1 MPPKH
6 ADAHP
11 SPLLRPTLLSLPLSL
26 VLLIAAGLPAA
37 AQSLDGSRTSLLRQN
52 LGAQQ
57 EGLTYLRTATDVQ
70 DFIQRGLLVPLT
82 GNADYQLA
90 SDAVSFPVARAEVK
104 AFIEQLAHHYRA
116 ACGEPLVVTSAT
128 RPINRQPR
136 NASEISV
143 HPTGMAVDLRRSDR
157 GSCRRYIETTL
168 LSLEGKGLI
177 EATREH
183 WPAHYHVA
191 VFAEP
196 NLRYLDGTP
205 DELPAPQMAALEA
218 AGAAAPAV
226 PYVHHHPT
234 APGDVATASS
244 YAYRGAATA
253 RGRSA
258 RGRHGRSGRSHGRS
272 SRAVHAKS
280 YRVGRGD
287 NLWRIAR
294 RNRTSVAELERANN
308 LHSTV
313 ELKPG
318 QVLAIPGAK

>member
-1 MPPKH
+1 MPKH

-11 SPLLRPTLLSLPLSL
+11 RPLLRSALLPVATLSLA
-26 VLLIAAGLPAA
+26 LLTAAGPPAT
-37 AQSLDGSRTSLLRQN
+37 AQSLDGSRASLLRQN

-57 EGLTYLRTATDVQ
+57 EGVTYLRTSGDVQ
-70 DFIQRGLLVPLT
+70 DFVQRGLLVPLT
-82 GNADYQLA
+82 GNADYLLA
-90 SDAVSFPVARAEVK
+90 TDEVSFPVARPEVK

-128 RPINRQPR
+128 RPISRQPR

-143 HPTGMAVDLRRSDR
+143 HPTGIAVDLRRSDR
-157 GSCRRYIETTL
+157 GSCRRYLETTL
-168 LSLEGKGLI
+168 LSLEGKGLV

-226 PYVHHHPT
+226 PYVHRHP
-234 APGDVATASS
+234 AASGDVATAVSS
-244 YAYRGAATA
+244 YSYRSSSTA

-258 RGRHGRSGRSHGRS
+258 RGRHGRSRGR

-294 RNRTSVAELERANN
+294 RHRTSVAELERANN
-308 LHSTV
+308 IHSTG

>member
-1 MPPKH
+1 MPSMH
-6 ADAHP
+6 ADART
-11 SPLLRPTLLSLPLSL
+11 LLRRTLLSLPLSL
-26 VLLIAAGLPAA
+26 VLLLPAGLPAA
-37 AQSLDGSRTSLLRQN
+37 AQSLDGSRGSMLRQN

-57 EGLTYLRTATDVQ
+57 EGLTYLRTVADVQ
-70 DFIQRGLLVPLT
+70 E
-82 GNADYQLA
+82 
-90 SDAVSFPVARAEVK
+90 VSFPVARVEVK
-104 AFIEQLAHHYRA
+104 AFIEQLARHYRA

-128 RPINRQPR
+128 RPINRQPH

-143 HPTGMAVDLRRSDR
+143 HPTGIAVDLRRSDR
-157 GSCRRYIETTL
+157 ASCRRYVETAL

-183 WPAHYHVA
+183 WPPHYHVA

-205 DELPAPQMAALEA
+205 DELPPPQMAALEA

-226 PYVHHHPT
+226 PYVHRHPT
-234 APGDVATASS
+234 FSAPAAAS
-244 YAYRGAATA
+244 YRGSATA

-258 RGRHGRSGRSHGRS
+258 RGRRGRGHVARGGRGSRS
-272 SRAVHAKS
+272 SHSRTVRGKN

-294 RNRTSVAELERANN
+294 RNRTSVAEIARANGIRGAA
-308 LHSTV
+308 

>member
-11 SPLLRPTLLSLPLSL
+11 RPLLRSALLPATALSLA
-26 VLLIAAGLPAA
+26 LLTAAGSPAA

-57 EGLTYLRTATDVQ
+57 EGLTYLRTSGDVQ
-70 DFIQRGLLVPLT
+70 DSIQRGLLVPLT
-82 GNADYQLA
+82 GNADYSLA
-90 SDAVSFPVARAEVK
+90 TDEVSFPVARAEVK
-104 AFIEQLAHHYRA
+104 AFIEQLARHYHA

-128 RPINRQPR
+128 RPISRQPR

-143 HPTGMAVDLRRSDR
+143 HPTGIAVDLRRSDR
-157 GSCRRYIETTL
+157 GSCRRYLETTL

-218 AGAAAPAV
+218 AGAAAPSV

-234 APGDVATASS
+234 APGDVAAASYS
-244 YAYRGAATA
+244 YRSTA

-258 RGRHGRSGRSHGRS
+258 RGRHGRSRGY
-272 SRAVHAKS
+272 SRTAHAKSGKS

-294 RNRTSVAELERANN
+294 RHRTSVAELERANN
-308 LHSTV
+308 IHSTG

>member
-1 MPPKH
+1 MLPKH
-6 ADAHP
+6 ADTP
-11 SPLLRPTLLSLPLSL
+11 SPRALRTSLLAVPLSL
-26 VLLIAAGLPAA
+26 SVLLAGGLPAM
-37 AQSLDGSRTSLLRQN
+37 AQSLDGSRASMLRQN

-57 EGLTYLRTATDVQ
+57 EGLTYLRTVGDVQ
-70 DFIQRGLLVPLT
+70 DFTQRGLLVPLT
-82 GNADYQLA
+82 GSADYELA
-90 SDAVSFPVARAEVK
+90 TGEVSFPVARVEVK

-128 RPINRQPR
+128 RPINRQPH

-157 GSCRRYIETTL
+157 GSCRRFVETAL

-183 WPAHYHVA
+183 WPPHYHVA

-205 DELPAPQMAALEA
+205 DEMPPPQMAALEA

-226 PYVHHHPT
+226 PYIHRSA
-234 APGDVATASS
+234 APSYVAASS
-244 YAYRGAATA
+244 SSRSGSTA

-258 RGRHGRSGRSHGRS
+258 RGHTTRSRRSHTRTSHG
-272 SRAVHAKS
+272 KS

-294 RNRTSVAELERANN
+294 RNRTSVAEIERANG
-308 LHSTV
+308 LHSTA

-318 QVLAIPGAK
+318 QMLALPAVK

>member
-1 MPPKH
+1 MPPKR

-11 SPLLRPTLLSLPLSL
+11 LPLLRSALLSTTTLSL
-26 VLLIAAGLPAA
+26 ALSVLATAAGSPAA
-37 AQSLDGSRTSLLRQN
+37 AQSLDGSRASLLRQN

-57 EGLTYLRTATDVQ
+57 EGLTYLRTSRDVQ
-70 DFIQRGLLVPLT
+70 DAVQRGLLVPLT
-82 GNADYQLA
+82 GNADYSLA
-90 SDAVSFPVARAEVK
+90 TDEVSFPVARAEVK
-104 AFIEQLAHHYRA
+104 AFVEQLAHHYRA

-128 RPINRQPR
+128 RPITRQPR

-143 HPTGMAVDLRRSDR
+143 HPTGIAVDLRRSDR
-157 GSCRRYIETTL
+157 GSCRRYLETTL

-205 DELPAPQMAALEA
+205 DEMPAPQMAALEA
-218 AGAAAPAV
+218 AGAAAPSV

-234 APGDVATASS
+234 APGDVAVSGYRSS
-244 YAYRGAATA
+244 ATA

-258 RGRHGRSGRSHGRS
+258 RGRHGRSRGRS
-272 SRAVHAKS
+272 SHAKSSKS

-308 LHSTV
+308 LHSTG

-318 QVLAIPGAK
+318 QVLAIPSAK

>member
-1 MPPKH
+1 MLPKH
-6 ADAHP
+6 AKAHP
-11 SPLLRPTLLSLPLSL
+11 SRLPRSILLAVPLSL
-26 VLLIAAGLPAA
+26 ALLIPAGPPAA
-37 AQSLDGSRTSLLRQN
+37 AQSLDGSRASMLRQN

-57 EGLTYLRTATDVQ
+57 EGLTYLRTSADVQ
-70 DFIQRGLLVPLT
+70 DFSQRGLLVPLT
-82 GNADYQLA
+82 GNADYELA
-90 SDAVSFPVARAEVK
+90 TGEVSFPVARVEVK
-104 AFIEQLAHHYRA
+104 SFVEQLAHHYRA

-157 GSCRRYIETTL
+157 GSCRRFVETTL

-183 WPAHYHVA
+183 WPPHYHVA

-205 DELPAPQMAALEA
+205 DELPPPQMAALEA
-218 AGAAAPAV
+218 AGAAAPTV
-226 PYVHHHPT
+226 PYVHRSA
-234 APGDVATASS
+234 APAAIAASAP
-244 YAYRGAATA
+244 AYRS
-253 RGRSA
+253 SA
-258 RGRHGRSGRSHGRS
+258 RGRNARSRHSRGRGH
-272 SRAVHAKS
+272 SRTVHPKS

-294 RNRTSVAELERANN
+294 RNRTSVADLERANG
-308 LHSTV
+308 LHSAGG
-313 ELKPG
+313 LKPG
-318 QVLAIPGAK
+318 QMLAIPGAK